1 MYQYPFC
8 RLLFA
13 CPIIIRD
20 ALSDKRDSL
29 VIRDKLHDVIRRAVQ
44 SFADFPEDLGR
55 DILVSAQL
63 VHGVAGQPGCALQ
76 VFLFH
81 VSVKKYVPQFLVT
94 HSHNALILSLN
105 LSVSSKYLL
114 LYSKSFGIS
123 MLSLIFRI

>member
-1 MYQYPFC
+1 MYQCPFC

-13 CPIIIRD
+13 SAFIIRD

-29 VIRDKLHDVIRRAVQ
+29 AIRDKLHDVIRRAMQ
-44 SFADFPEDLGR
+44 GFADFPKDLGR

-81 VSVKKYVPQFLVT
+81 VSVKKYVP
-94 HSHNALILSLN
+94 
-105 LSVSSKYLL
+105 
-114 LYSKSFGIS
+114 
-123 MLSLIFRI
+123 